1 MAGIRSLIPVW
12 RKITELYP
20 CNDLL
25 SKQAEKAQ
33 RETAGVVRDTLQIL
47 QLSYWVN
54 SARLD
59 LCTICTSGSLWIQ
72 EIQGNKIFGSQI
84 FPQAYSSDSL
94 GFMHNEHS
102 CDFYYYYYFVWSS
115 CSQNSG
121 TKSSLEGQKNST
133 IQWGFQSPVLDIQND
148 KLQLLSFSV

>member
-47 QLSYWVN
+47 QLSYESTPPDQICAQFVLLAACG
-54 SARLD
+54 SRRSKAIKYLD
-59 LCTICTSGSLWIQ
+59 LKSFPKPTPLILWDLCITNIAVIFIIIIILCEVLAHRTVELNPHWKDKKTVLSSGAF
-72 EIQGNKIFGSQI
+72 N
-84 FPQAYSSDSL
+84 
-94 GFMHNEHS
+94 
-102 CDFYYYYYFVWSS
+102 
-115 CSQNSG
+115 
-121 TKSSLEGQKNST
+121 
-133 IQWGFQSPVLDIQND
+133 
-148 KLQLLSFSV
+148 LQF